1 LRDPEKWAQDVQA
14 KANSVKAMRFP
25 GDGANVFNE
34 SEIKTL
40 IETFDSNGD
49 GTITNAE
56 IWNTF

>member
-1 LRDPEKWAQDVQA
+1 L
-14 KANSVKAMRFP
+14 VKAMRFP

-49 GTITNAE
+49 GTITNTE